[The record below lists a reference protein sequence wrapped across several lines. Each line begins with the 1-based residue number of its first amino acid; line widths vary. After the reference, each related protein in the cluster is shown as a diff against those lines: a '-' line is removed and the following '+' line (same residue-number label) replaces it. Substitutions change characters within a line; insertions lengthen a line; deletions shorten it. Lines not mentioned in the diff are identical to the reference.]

1 MRVMDLFG
9 GRKRVLTPLGIIKMG
24 KLHDVEGLVDI
35 LDKVD
40 RPLRVHVL
48 DQLVALSEK
57 NRFDQMMDVGVIG
70 KLLLVFQEGSWNERK
85 RAALLLSSF
94 ILHQRIHRVLK
105 HDWTMKA
112 LISQMGEADDI
123 LRKNLT
129 YCIYEFCR
137 RNLGH
142 QVVYHNG
149 IPAIV
154 ESMRSE
160 DPDVHYWAL
169 YSMSCI
175 ASLGYQEL
183 ILRTDLLPML
193 NRDLGSMDGEV
204 HSLAEMLVDN
214 IYNWRDME
222 SEAREAPAAA
232 EKEKRSG
239 YEDLGVTDGY
249 HRPGTRS
256 QRPASGKGS
265 KLTTQGSKVR
275 NVKDD
280 DVEVIM
286 DLDEAAAEKEAPRT
300 AYENLSEDD
309 EDDFVIEI

>member
-9 GRKRVLTPLGIIKMG
+9 GKRRVLTPLGIKRMG
-24 KLHDVEGLVDI
+24 KLHDVDGLVDI

-40 RPLRVHVL
+40 RSLRADVL
-48 DQLVALSEK
+48 DELVNLSEK
-57 NRFDQMMDVGVIG
+57 NRYDLMISGGVIG
-70 KLLLVFQEGSWNERK
+70 KLLPIFQGGNWNERK

-94 ILHQRIHRVLK
+94 ILHQRVPQVLK

-142 QVVYHNG
+142 QVVYYNG
-149 IPAIV
+149 IPALV
-154 ESMRSE
+154 DGMRSE

-183 ILRTDLLPML
+183 ILKTDLLPML

-222 SEAREAPAAA
+222 SAS
-232 EKEKRSG
+232 KEIPPEPPKKKGSG

-249 HRPGTRS
+249 HRPGGRAN
-256 QRPASGKGS
+256 RPVSRKGS
-265 KLTTQGSKVR
+265 KLTSQGSKVR
-275 NVKDD
+275 DVKDD

-286 DLDEAAAEKEAPRT
+286 DLDQAVEERDPPKT
-300 AYENLSEDD
+300 AFENPSEDD
-309 EDDFVIEI
+309 EDEFVIEV